1 MNITIKQIAAFVA
14 VAQSQSFAE
23 ACERIHLSQPAL
35 SITIKNLEEALG
47 GALLARS
54 TRTLGLTPEGE
65 AFLPV
70 AKRLLN
76 DWDLALTDVSNLFSL
91 KQGKLALACMP
102 FFAAS
107 HLPSILRSYQGSYPN
122 INISVH
128 DVVNEAVIDETQSGR
143 VELGVCFDP
152 GEHDDLVFDPLF
164 CEEYVALLPVQHA
177 LAKRD
182 TLYWE
187 DLLRYPFLTLQQPS
201 SLHLDIKTAMKE
213 HDIPFS
219 VHIET
224 HQLTTIGTMVSLGLG
239 VSAVPKSC
247 TEQMQQMG
255 AVCRPL
261 TDPLIVKKVG
271 LIYRRRYALSAIAS
285 AMREAIIEH
294 FEPVPKS

>member
-1 MNITIKQIAAFVA
+1 MNITIKQLAAFVA

-35 SITIKNLEEALG
+35 SITIKNLEETLG

-91 KQGKLALACMP
+91 KRGKLALAAMP

-107 HLPSILRSYQGSYPN
+107 HLPSILLEYQSHYPN

-128 DVVNEAVIDETQSGR
+128 DVVNEEVIEETQSGR

-152 GEHDDLVFDPLF
+152 GEHDDLVFEPLF
-164 CEEYVALLPVQHA
+164 SEQYVALLPEEHSLVE
-177 LAKRD
+177 KP
-182 TLYWE
+182 TLCWE
-187 DLLRYPFLTLQQPS
+187 ELLQFPFLTLQQPS
-201 SLHLDIKTAMKE
+201 SLHMDIKAAMKE
-213 HDIPFS
+213 HGIPFS

-224 HQLTTIGTMVSLGLG
+224 QQLTTIGRMVALGLG

-247 TEQMQQMG
+247 VEQMQQMG
-255 AVCRPL
+255 AVSRPL
-261 TDPLIVKKVG
+261 SAPLIVKKVG
-271 LIYRRRYALSAIAS
+271 LIYRRRYALSAIAT
-285 AMREAIIEH
+285 AMREAIVSH
-294 FEPVPKS
+294 FRPDHS